1 MSHEGGFVVFKSIG
15 IAVAALALWAGV
27 ISPAWADGTLA
38 PPTASVPAGTFGGAA
53 WTQYQGIFEG
63 TTSTGSYRVPYRII
77 APASPGNGK
86 RTVLVEPPHAV
97 VGTVALDVSLG
108 RSLVFSRGIA
118 HASVGYSTTDFGDGA
133 NLRILDPTVPGVF
146 INGGFADEGGQTDDE
161 IVADFGRAL
170 ASSQG
175 RALLGRVDR
184 RYLIGESDS
193 SDPVLRLVASGFAS
207 GVFDL
212 AIAITASGHDPQ
224 AAQLSGAFSG
234 KVVVVN
240 SETEA
245 ADTEFVDGGLVSDR
259 YRSYTVAGSP
269 HIVDS
274 LLPDGDLGAMTT
286 PATYDPELRAHFV
299 EADRWIKDGK
309 KPAASTH
316 LLAASDGSLIRD
328 ASGNSIAVDTRGKR
342 VPRLPFI
349 ELGEA
354 HYVVPT
360 EVLSFPDLL
369 GSIEHVKTRE
379 QLGYRSAKAYLRA
392 FDRRLYQYA
401 RAFGILRSDVA
412 AMRLRASLC
421 SPNTYT
427 QTYQDDYH
435 AFLFGPPCG

>member
-1 MSHEGGFVVFKSIG
+1 MFKSTG
-15 IAVAALALWAGV
+15 IAVAAVVLWAGV
-27 ISPAWADGTLA
+27 VSPAWADGTLA
-38 PPTASVPAGTFGGAA
+38 PPTAITPAGTFGGAA

-63 TTSTGSYRVPYRII
+63 GTSTGSYRVPYRII
-77 APASPGNGK
+77 APTSPGNGK
-86 RTVLVEPPHAV
+86 RTVLIEPPHGGA
-97 VGTVALDVSLG
+97 GTGALDVSLG
-108 RSLVFSRGIA
+108 RSFVFSRGIA
-118 HASVGYSTTDFGDGA
+118 HASVGYSTTDGGDGA

-146 INGGFADEGGQTDDE
+146 IDGGFADEGGQTDDE

-184 RYLIGESDS
+184 RYLTGFSDS

-212 AIAITASGHDPQ
+212 AIPFTASGHDPQ
-224 AAQLSGAFSG
+224 AAQISGAFAG

-245 ADTEFVDGGLVSDR
+245 ADTAFVDGGLVSDR

-274 LLPDGDLGAMTT
+274 LLTDGFNLGGMTT
-286 PATYDPELRAHFV
+286 PATFEPELRAHFV
-299 EADRWIKDGK
+299 EADRWVKHGK

-316 LLAASDGSLIRD
+316 LLAASDGSLVRD

-342 VPRLPFI
+342 VPRLPFV

-354 HYVVPT
+354 HYVVPA
-360 EVLSFPDLL
+360 EVLSFGDLF
-369 GSIEHVKTRE
+369 GSIEHVKTRA
-379 QLGYRSAKAYLRA
+379 QLGFTSAKAYLRA
-392 FDRRLYQYA
+392 FDKSLGDYA
-401 RAFGILRSDVA
+401 RAFGILPSDVA
-412 AMRLRASLC
+412 AMHRRASLC

-427 QTYQDDYH
+427 QTYRDEYH
-435 AFLFGPPCG
+435 AFLFQTPCG